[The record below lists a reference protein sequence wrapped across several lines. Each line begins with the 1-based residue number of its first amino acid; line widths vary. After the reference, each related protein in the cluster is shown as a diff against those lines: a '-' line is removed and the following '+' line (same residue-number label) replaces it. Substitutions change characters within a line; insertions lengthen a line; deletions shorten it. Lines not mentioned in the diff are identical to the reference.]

1 MIVVIIIILIV
12 SVTVQVAFYCVI
24 YPSLVL
30 QYMGQAA
37 FLSKNLSA
45 VPVTFYASIPGHL
58 M

>member
-1 MIVVIIIILIV
+1 M
-12 SVTVQVAFYCVI
+12 QVAFWCVI

-45 VPVTFYASIPGHL
+45 VRISFYASIPGQRIKML
-58 M
+58 MLIEI